1 MPALD
6 VAAALEAAK
15 SKYPTTVVTR
25 DVDIEVDVGN
35 LTAMDPTPT
44 DDVLVD
50 AGSELSEKLRELAR
64 DTAQV
69 LINNI
74 WELPTERSTLGV
86 TARLPRP
93 TTSLPREKAVPE
105 MKRKTKWERFAEE
118 KGIKAKAK
126 RGRMVFDD
134 ASQEYK
140 PRFGYKSKQSEEP
153 WLIEVPANAPD
164 NEDQYEKLREAK
176 RERVTKN
183 TKAQL
188 RNQGKK
194 AAVPINTANA
204 SKTEQKKNIEA
215 KMIVSKT
222 STASLGRFDKKLKG
236 EPKLKLR
243 EKRKFDANEDV
254 SNEKSR
260 NKGLLSKLFDSQQ
273 GTVDVSK
280 GVNKTLN
287 KMKYEEAQLERSK
300 KRPRKK

>member
-6 VAAALEAAK
+6 VVAALEATK

-25 DVDIEVDVGN
+25 DVDIEVDLGN
-35 LTAMDPTPT
+35 LTATDLTAT
-44 DDVLVD
+44 DDVLAN
-50 AGSELSEKLRELAR
+50 AGGTYSEKLRELAR
-64 DTAQV
+64 DTTQV

-105 MKRKTKWERFAEE
+105 MKPKTKWERFADE

-126 RGRMVFDD
+126 RGRMVFDE

-176 RERVTKN
+176 RERITKN

-194 AAVPINTANA
+194 AAVPINTDKA

-222 STASLGRFDKKLKG
+222 ATASLGRFDKKIERRTKVEITG
-236 EPKLKLR
+236 
-243 EKRKFDANEDV
+243 
-254 SNEKSR
+254 
-260 NKGLLSKLFDSQQ
+260 
-273 GTVDVSK
+273 
-280 GVNKTLN
+280 KT
-287 KMKYEEAQLERSK
+287 
-300 KRPRKK
+300 